1 MAHVGEKDNS
11 LVNSGVWWDG
21 FPATALLFFSVFIGL
36 MWWTR
41 RHKYL
46 PPGPFFPLRLL
57 SNTNNRKRYLIFI
70 KYGQEYG
77 PIYSLRFGNSLTVVL
92 NNISLAKEAL
102 VEKAEVFSERFVTK
116 AVQIGSRGLKGS
128 ILMGNGDDYKELRRF
143 GAYALRS
150 FGVGKRSLGSKI
162 NEETSHL
169 VEAIHKEENKP
180 FDPVHVISNAVSNII
195 CSISFGDRFD
205 YDNVKF
211 QQLLEVLR
219 TLTTDAP
226 LLNFPV
232 LICPYL
238 MYFPPFSK
246 QIHRNEV
253 VKNFINDVVEKHHAT
268 LDANDVRDI
277 IDMFLIEADQRKG
290 ETGPDN
296 VYDSSSLW
304 RTIFDLFGAGSD
316 TTANSILWAI
326 AIFCHYPDT
335 QEKVYEE
342 IKAVLGTEKLPVY
355 EDRHRLPYTQAL
367 LLEVQRFRP
376 VAPIVP
382 HLCNRDATLG
392 GYHIPKGTRVLIN
405 LWSIHHDPEEWK
417 DPELFLPERFLDS
430 DQKVISPDS
439 LVPFS
444 LGRRVCLGET
454 LAKMELF
461 LFLTSLVQR
470 FRFYVPDGMELPSL
484 DGVSGI
490 TLSPEPYEVC
500 AEPRN

>member
-1 MAHVGEKDNS
+1 MEEKDNS
-11 LVNSGVWWDG
+11 LGNSALWWNG
-21 FPATALLFFSVFIGL
+21 FPTTVLLFLSVFILL
-36 MWWTR
+36 MWWNR
-41 RHKYL
+41 RDKYL

-57 SNTNNRKRYLIFI
+57 SNMTNQKYLIFT
-70 KYGQEYG
+70 KYAQEYG

-102 VEKAEVFSERFVTK
+102 VEKAEVNSERFVTK
-116 AVQIGSRGLKGS
+116 ANHIGSRGLKGS

-143 GAYALRS
+143 GAYALHS
-150 FGVGKRSLGSKI
+150 FGGGKRSHGSKI
-162 NEETSHL
+162 IEETSHL
-169 VEAIHKEENKP
+169 VEAIQKEENKP
-180 FDPVHVISNAVSNII
+180 FDPAHVISNAVSNII

-205 YDNVKF
+205 YNNVKF

-219 TLTTDAP
+219 SLATNAP
-226 LLNFPV
+226 LFNLPL

-246 QIHRNEV
+246 QIHRNQFI
-253 VKNFINDVVEKHHAT
+253 KNFINNIVEKHHAT
-268 LDANDVRDI
+268 LDVNDVRDI
-277 IDMFLIEADQRKG
+277 IDMFLIEADQRKR

-326 AIFCHYPDT
+326 VIFCHYPDT

-342 IKAVLGTEKLPVY
+342 IKAVFGTEKLPVY
-355 EDRHRLPYTQAL
+355 EDRHKFPYTQAF

-376 VAPIVP
+376 VAPLVP
-382 HLCNRDATLG
+382 HLSNCDATLG

-417 DPELFLPERFLDS
+417 DPEKFLPERFLDS
-430 DQKVISPDS
+430 DQKVFSPNS

-444 LGRRVCLGET
+444 LGRRVCPGET

-470 FRFYVPDGMELPSL
+470 YRFYVPDGMKLPSL
-484 DGVSGI
+484 DGESGF

-500 AEPRN
+500 AEQRN